1 MSKDLKILVTGVQG
15 QLGYDCVRELKER
28 GYRNVL
34 GIDREEL
41 DITDRDA
48 VLNFISSLHPD
59 VVMHNAAY
67 TAVDKAEVNKEA
79 CHAVNVLGVRYITEA
94 CRACNSKLVYISTD
108 YVFDGLLD
116 KNKEYE
122 VTDKPNPVSEYGK
135 TKWLGEEEARKWEK
149 SFIVRISWV
158 FGINGHNFIRTMLKL
173 SKTHGELNV
182 VDDQIGSPT
191 YTYDL
196 SKLLCDMIETE
207 KYGTYQA
214 TNEGYCS
221 WNEFA
226 KEIFKEADD
235 NVIVHEISTQDY
247 LKLSPQQ
254 AKRPFNSR
262 MSKKSLDDAGFKR
275 LPTWQD
281 ALHRYIE
288 ELRKENQL

>member
-1 MSKDLKILVTGVQG
+1 MNKDLKILVTGVKG

-28 GYRNVL
+28 GYTNVF

-41 DITDRDA
+41 DITDREA
-48 VLNFISSLHPD
+48 VLKFIADYHPD
-59 VVMHNAAY
+59 VIMHNAAY
-67 TAVDKAEVNKEA
+67 TAVDKAEEDKDA
-79 CHAVNVLGVRYITEA
+79 CHAVNVLGVRYLAEA
-94 CRACNSKLVYISTD
+94 ASLCDAKLIYISTD
-108 YVFDGLLD
+108 YVFDGLLNHD
-116 KNKEYE
+116 KEYE

-135 TKWLGEEEARKWEK
+135 TKWEGEEEARKWEK
-149 SFIVRISWV
+149 TFIVRISWV
-158 FGINGHNFIRTMLKL
+158 FGINGHNFVRTMLKL
-173 SKTHGELNV
+173 GKTHSELNV
-182 VDDQIGSPT
+182 VNDQIGSPT

-196 SKLLCDMIETE
+196 SKLLCDMMETE

-221 WNEFA
+221 WNDFA
-226 KEIFKEADD
+226 KAIFKEANMD
-235 NVIVHEISTQDY
+235 VTVHEISTEDY

-262 MSKKSLDDAGFKR
+262 MCKKTLDEAGFQR

-288 ELRKENQL
+288 TLRKENLI

>member
-1 MSKDLKILVTGVQG
+1 MNKDLKILVTGVQG

-41 DITDRDA
+41 DITDKDA
-48 VLNFISSLHPD
+48 VLSFISSFHPD

-67 TAVDKAEVNKEA
+67 TAVDKAEENKEA

-196 SKLLCDMIETE
+196 SKLLCDMIKTD

-226 KEIFKEADD
+226 KEIFKEADA

-247 LKLSPQQ
+247 LKISPQQ

-262 MSKKSLDDAGFKR
+262 MSKKSLDDAGFKK

-288 ELRKENQL
+288 ELRKENQI

>member
-1 MSKDLKILVTGVQG
+1 MNKDLKILVTGVKG

-28 GYRNVL
+28 GYTNVL

-41 DITDRDA
+41 DITDREA
-48 VLNFISSLHPD
+48 VLKFIADYHPD
-59 VVMHNAAY
+59 VIMHNAAY
-67 TAVDKAEVNKEA
+67 TAVDKAEENKDA
-79 CHAVNVLGVRYITEA
+79 CHAVNVLGVRYLAEA
-94 CRACNSKLVYISTD
+94 ASLCDAKLIYISTD
-108 YVFDGLLD
+108 YVFDGLLNHD
-116 KNKEYE
+116 KEYE

-135 TKWLGEEEARKWEK
+135 TKWEGEEEARKWK
-149 SFIVRISWV
+149 KTFIVRISWV
-158 FGINGHNFIRTMLKL
+158 FGINGHNFVRTMLKL
-173 SKTHGELNV
+173 GKTHSELNV
-182 VDDQIGSPT
+182 VNDQIGSPT

-196 SKLLCDMIETE
+196 SKLLCDMMETE

-221 WNEFA
+221 WNDFA
-226 KEIFKEADD
+226 KAIFKEANMD
-235 NVIVHEISTQDY
+235 VTVHEISTEDY

-262 MSKKSLDDAGFKR
+262 MCKKTLDEAGFQR

-288 ELRKENQL
+288 TLRKENLI